1 MKFKKDGKVYESF
14 EDAVDAFFLG
24 DRKIFANGEK
34 TEFKFPD
41 DVRQSMIWAFED
53 ADMGRVRLNAK
64 LMGYEMI
71 EDKPDTEK
79 GVIMNNERKMSILLN
94 TIGQMACDAEDKGEI
109 DFGLRLTVEDAY
121 ALCHAASHTDN
132 TPDIREVVEK
142 YGEGAK
148 PKRRTL
154 GVSNPTDD
162 ITEYVEKYL
171 EAEKPDPVNRPAHYT
186 SGGIEC
192 IDAMQAAF
200 GAEAVKDFCLCNAF
214 KYLWRHRSK
223 NGVEDLKKCRW
234 YLNRLIREMEVTDD
248 DT

>member
-1 MKFKKDGKVYESF
+1 MKFKKDGKVYGSIESVVGEHCQKRRYCFHCVLYCKRGTKCCEEYANENPEEVAHLLDF
-14 EDAVDAFFLG
+14 EV
-24 DRKIFANGEK
+24 I
-34 TEFKFPD
+34 D
-41 DVRQSMIWAFED
+41 D
-53 ADMGRVRLNAK
+53 
-64 LMGYEMI
+64 
-71 EDKPDTEK
+71 
-79 GVIMNNERKMSILLN
+79 
-94 TIGQMACDAEDKGEI
+94 
-109 DFGLRLTVEDAY
+109 
-121 ALCHAASHTDN
+121 
-132 TPDIREVVEK
+132 TPNIAEVVEHH
-142 YGEGAK
+142 GEDAK

-154 GVSNPTDD
+154 GASNPTEDM
-162 ITEYVEKYL
+162 TEYVEKYL
-171 EAEKPDPVNRPAHYT
+171 EAVKADPVNRPAHYT